1 MMLVPVLAAMST
13 TLAAFAPILMIG
25 GTIGQ
30 MMGVLPL
37 VVVAVLIASLLE
49 CFLVLPGHLANSL
62 AGRRMPGW
70 SWWRQFLVALV
81 ACRVSDRLD
90 GSACCR
96 SGAGCR

>member
-1 MMLVPVLAAMST
+1 MST

-62 AGRRMPGW
+62 AGRKAARLV
-70 SWWRQFLVALV
+70 LVAPV
-81 ACRVSDRLD
+81 PGCTGACRVS
-90 GSACCR
+90 
-96 SGAGCR
+96 